1 MLGLCAIG
9 FFSGDAA
16 GVAALAGWG
25 CCGAGGGVGGD
36 SLTGGL
42 LGSSATLVVLVEIFS
57 FNPPFKKNYFDF
69 INKSFLFYCYATVK
83 SSSFEF
89 LFVNIS

>member
-25 CCGAGGGVGGD
+25 CGAGGGVGGD

-42 LGSSATLVVLVEIFS
+42 LGSSVTLVVFVEIFN
-57 FNPPFKKNYFDF
+57 FNPPYKKIILILLTNYFLS
-69 INKSFLFYCYATVK
+69 IVMRLFK
-83 SSSFEF
+83 
-89 LFVNIS
+89 